1 MCLNVEKVVRNMMK
15 AAFLTLFLAFS
26 NQANFQDSFFVKT
39 SVWLSE
45 VVVDT
50 TKRGLDLITFRA
62 ADTNFYTTMYSYL
75 NMFLSS

>member
-62 ADTNFYTTMYSYL
+62 ADTSFYTTMYSYL